1 MHFMSVS
8 LKHVHLSLY
17 RFHGV
22 VLMIC
27 DVTGFAQ
34 NNRNCQ
40 ETFGFIHRFH
50 ILVFVFLVTWCCF
63 GLPRFRSHHG
73 RLGRVRVK
81 HHKYPSA
88 RGSTGSDKAIK
99 QILKTVLET
108 SPAANINVLFDWSQ
122 TPNMFK
128 SGEGKAA
135 APGQSDKRGEKQGD

>member
-1 MHFMSVS
+1 M
-8 LKHVHLSLY
+8 
-17 RFHGV
+17 
-22 VLMIC
+22 
-27 DVTGFAQ
+27 
-34 NNRNCQ
+34 
-40 ETFGFIHRFH
+40 
-50 ILVFVFLVTWCCF
+50 
-63 GLPRFRSHHG
+63 
-73 RLGRVRVK
+73 K

-135 APGQSDKRGEKQGD
+135 APGQGDKRGEKQGDESVTKAVEKAIALPGAEPHKVERLEARGFI